1 MISRRMK
8 QVWAVLA
15 LLAMVSFIAAWPIY
29 KRLSPKPVS
38 AALMERTKNAVE
50 KHPELQPDWDKAM
63 EDGVLT
69 WPEAKAI
76 LEKAGEK
83 AEPED

>member
-1 MISRRMK
+1 MSRRSK
-8 QVWAVLA
+8 QIWAFVA
-15 LLAMVSFIAAWPIY
+15 LVAMGGAIVAWPLY
-29 KRLSPKPVS
+29 KKSRLKAVS
-38 AALMERTKNAVE
+38 AAVMERTKKAVE
-50 KHPELQPDWDKAM
+50 KNPDLKPDWDKAM

-83 AEPED
+83 ADREDD

>member
-1 MISRRMK
+1 MSRRSK
-8 QVWAVLA
+8 QVWAILA
-15 LLAMVSFIAAWPIY
+15 VVAMACFIAGWPLY
-29 KRLSPKPVS
+29 QKYSLRAVNASL
-38 AALMERTKNAVE
+38 LERTKKVVE
-50 KHPELQPDWDKAM
+50 QNPQLQPDWDKAM

-76 LEKAGEK
+76 LEKAGAK

>member
-1 MISRRMK
+1 MRGRTKRI
-8 QVWAVLA
+8 WAILA
-15 LLAMVSFIAAWPIY
+15 LLAMASLVVAWPMY
-29 KRLSPKPVS
+29 KKYNLRPVS
-38 AALMERTKNAVE
+38 AALMERTKKVVE
-50 KHPELQPDWDKAM
+50 KNPRLQPDWDKAM

-83 AEPED
+83 ADPED

>member
-1 MISRRMK
+1 MMVIG
-8 QVWAVLA
+8 AVLVFLA
-15 LLAMVSFIAAWPIY
+15 LIPFLGWPIY
-29 KRLSPKPVS
+29 KKLTVKPVS
-38 AALMERTKNAVE
+38 PAVFERTKACVDKN
-50 KHPELQPDWDKAM
+50 PQLQDDWNKAM

-83 AEPED
+83 AEPDE